1 MSLGGDAHLA
11 CHQPEPQENAMGCP
25 HLKEVVM
32 LFCDAYPVK
41 KMLPLDRIASAHPC
55 LGREFD
61 KCPLYRELVERLAR
75 ECQGCGTTADAPVA
89 NSPTREVCHVAGLS
103 DDPVHPDAARPVR
116 H

>member
-1 MSLGGDAHLA
+1 MS
-11 CHQPEPQENAMGCP
+11 CP

-61 KCPLYRELVERLAR
+61 RCPLYRELVERLAR
-75 ECQGCGTTADAPVA
+75 ECEGCGSGHAP
-89 NSPTREVCHVAGLS
+89 
-103 DDPVHPDAARPVR
+103 AARHARAGGVPCCSPCCSPR
-116 H
+116 

>member
-1 MSLGGDAHLA
+1 MS
-11 CHQPEPQENAMGCP
+11 CP

-55 LGREFD
+55 LGRDFD
-61 KCPLYRELVERLAR
+61 RCPLYCELMARLANGCD
-75 ECQGCGTTADAPVA
+75 ECSPEATSAAKPV
-89 NSPTREVCHVAGLS
+89 REVRHVARPAADPS
-103 DDPVHPDAARPVR
+103 DSGPARPVR

>member
-1 MSLGGDAHLA
+1 MS
-11 CHQPEPQENAMGCP
+11 CP

-61 KCPLYRELVERLAR
+61 RCPLYRELVERLAR
-75 ECQGCGTTADAPVA
+75 ECEGCGAPATSAGDAPA
-89 NSPTREVCHVAGLS
+89 REVCHVARPAAHPVDG
-103 DDPVHPDAARPVR
+103 DDARPVR

>member
-1 MSLGGDAHLA
+1 MS
-11 CHQPEPQENAMGCP
+11 CP

-55 LGREFD
+55 LGRDFER
-61 KCPLYRELVERLAR
+61 CPLYRELVERLAR
-75 ECQGCGTTADAPVA
+75 ECEGCTGTATTAADAP
-89 NSPTREVCHVAGLS
+89 PREVCHVARPAAHAHDG
-103 DDPVHPDAARPVR
+103 DHARPVR

>member
-1 MSLGGDAHLA
+1 VSWDVA
-11 CHQPEPQENAMGCP
+11 QENAMGCP

-61 KCPLYRELVERLAR
+61 RCPLYRELVERLAR
-75 ECQGCGTTADAPVA
+75 ECDGCPTTAQATGEA
-89 NSPTREVCHVAGLS
+89 SPREVCHVARPAAHAVDG
-103 DDPVHPDAARPVR
+103 DPARTVR

>member
-1 MSLGGDAHLA
+1 MS
-11 CHQPEPQENAMGCP
+11 CP

-55 LGREFD
+55 LGRDFD
-61 KCPLYRELVERLAR
+61 RCPLYRELVARLAR
-75 ECQGCGTTADAPVA
+75 NCDACETADPAAPA
-89 NSPTREVCHVAGLS
+89 TPAREVCHVARPDSGA
-103 DDPVHPDAARPVR
+103 DDLHPARPVR

>member
-1 MSLGGDAHLA
+1 MS
-11 CHQPEPQENAMGCP
+11 CP

-55 LGREFD
+55 LGRDFD
-61 KCPLYRELVERLAR
+61 RCPLYCELVERLAR
-75 ECQGCGTTADAPVA
+75 ECDGCRHRQAAGAACPLGRCAMLLALLLTPLTAILL
-89 NSPTREVCHVAGLS
+89 GLCAIERRS
-103 DDPVHPDAARPVR
+103 RSIAA

>member
-1 MSLGGDAHLA
+1 
-11 CHQPEPQENAMGCP
+11 MGCP

-61 KCPLYRELVERLAR
+61 RCPLYRELVERLAR
-75 ECQGCGTTADAPVA
+75 ECEGCSAPAPTAGEPSA
-89 NSPTREVCHVAGLS
+89 REVSHVARPAAHAH
-103 DDPVHPDAARPVR
+103 DCDAARPVR